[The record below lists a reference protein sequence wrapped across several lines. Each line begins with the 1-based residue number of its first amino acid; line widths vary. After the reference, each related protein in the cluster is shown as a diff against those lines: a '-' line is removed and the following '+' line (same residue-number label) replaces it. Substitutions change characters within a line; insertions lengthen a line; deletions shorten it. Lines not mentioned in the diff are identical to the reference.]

1 MGPGPSP
8 QPLTDAGK
16 QNGIREIHLGAR
28 DASSKRNYFFSD
40 KNMYEDFGVVI
51 SQLHL
56 AV

>member
-16 QNGIREIHLGAR
+16 QNGIREIHLGAG
-28 DASSKRNYFFSD
+28 DSSSKRNYFSD
-40 KNMYEDFGVVI
+40 KKMYVFGVVI

>member
-16 QNGIREIHLGAR
+16 QNGIREIHLGAG
-28 DASSKRNYFFSD
+28 DSSSKRNHFFRQE
-40 KNMYEDFGVVI
+40 NVCFGVVI